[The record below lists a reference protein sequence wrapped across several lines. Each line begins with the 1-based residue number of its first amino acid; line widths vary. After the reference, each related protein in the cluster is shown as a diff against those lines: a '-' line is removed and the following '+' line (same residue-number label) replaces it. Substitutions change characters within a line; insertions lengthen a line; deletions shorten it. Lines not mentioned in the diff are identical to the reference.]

1 MLDRMFENTLAGIK
15 TESLIKEVNDL
26 EDWIKFLKME
36 IKKRESYDSG
46 DRGFRLQDFE
56 GIN

>member
-1 MLDRMFENTLAGIK
+1 MLGNILDGIK

-26 EDWIKFLKME
+26 KDWIKFLEME
-36 IKKRESYDSG
+36 IKKRESNDN
-46 DRGFRLQDFE
+46 RNKKFRLQDFE